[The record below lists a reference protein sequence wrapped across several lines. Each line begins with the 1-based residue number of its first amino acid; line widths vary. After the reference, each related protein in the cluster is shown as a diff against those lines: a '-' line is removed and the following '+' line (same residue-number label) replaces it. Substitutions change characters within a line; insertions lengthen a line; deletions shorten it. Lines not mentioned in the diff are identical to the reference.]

1 VWSCSS
7 AIWSCGRSS
16 FADLDYRSA
25 VRWADVEAQQPR
37 LAALGRRRLGDPGVV
52 LVGTVRKDGTPRI
65 SPVEPFFSRGD
76 LWLPMLLASLKAGDL
91 RRDSRVLVH
100 SIVTSRDGTNEGEFV
115 LRGRA
120 VFETDP
126 RVNEEIAT
134 AIAAELP
141 WRPQAGKFY
150 LFRVDVEHVASIRWG
165 EHNDQYLTH
174 WPPGHEQVRRGTSA
188 TSVGDPEPWSE
199 LLD

>member
-1 VWSCSS
+1 
-7 AIWSCGRSS
+7 
-16 FADLDYRSA
+16 

-37 LAALGRRRLGDPGVV
+37 LAVLGRQRLGGPGVV
-52 LVGTVRKDGTPRI
+52 LVGTLRKDGTPRI
-65 SPVEPFFSRGD
+65 SPVEPFFWRGD
-76 LWLPMLLASLKAGDL
+76 LWLPMLFDSLKARDLTGDP
-91 RRDSRVLVH
+91 RVLVH
-100 SIVTSRDGTNEGEFV
+100 NIVTSRDGTTDGEFM

-120 VFETDP
+120 ELEVDA
-126 RVNEEIAT
+126 RLNEEIAS

-141 WRPQAGKFY
+141 WQPEAGKFH
-150 LFRVDVEHVASIRWG
+150 LFRVDVDQVASIRWG
-165 EHNDQYLTH
+165 DHNDQYLTR